1 MQNRLKRYLCSK
13 KGELLLP
20 VNYQLIKMIKKI
32 TLLLIIGVLSVSCV
46 SRKKIAYFQ
55 NIGEVGT
62 LDTKYEPRLQPDDLL
77 LILVSAPDPEAAI
90 PFNLP
95 AAGVIG
101 IGNMPLDAVNT
112 QPRYQT
118 YLIDNL
124 GDIQFPVI
132 GALKLGGL
140 TRAEAIEKLNTELK
154 KYINNPIV
162 NMRIMNYKISVMGEV
177 ARQGSFNV
185 TTERITLPEAL
196 SMAGDMTIYGNRSR
210 VLIIREIDGIKT
222 HNFVDMT
229 KADFI
234 NSPFYYLSQNDLVY
248 VEPNKTKINSSAIG
262 PNITVGISA
271 ISLLITIIALVTR

>member
-1 MQNRLKRYLCSK
+1 
-13 KGELLLP
+13 
-20 VNYQLIKMIKKI
+20 MIKKV
-32 TLLLIIGVLSVSCV
+32 TLFLIISILSVSCV

-55 NIGEVGT
+55 NIEEVDV
-62 LDTKYEPRLQPDDLL
+62 LEIRYEPKLQPDDLL
-77 LILVSAPDPEAAI
+77 LILVSAPDTEAAL

-95 AAGVIG
+95 AAAVIG
-101 IGNMPLDAVNT
+101 LGNMPLDATNA

-118 YLIDNL
+118 YLVDNM
-124 GDIQFPVI
+124 GNVQFPVI
-132 GALKLGGL
+132 GAFKLGGL
-140 TRAEAIEKLNTELK
+140 TRAEAIEKLKRELE

-177 ARQGSFNV
+177 ARQGSYNI
-185 TTERITLPEAL
+185 TTERVTLPEAL
-196 SMAGDMTIYGNRSR
+196 SMAGDMTIYGNRNK
-210 VLIIREIDGIKT
+210 VLIIREIDGVKT

-262 PNITVGISA
+262 PNVTVGISA
-271 ISLLITIIALVTR
+271 ISLLITIVALVTR